1 MGKMSPV
8 KSILI
13 GTLTGGVMLPIAA
26 ALCAVGTLKS
36 GDALEAVSVCA
47 AVCAFAS
54 GFGGAFTAA
63 RLSGNSLIGAAVG
76 GILTAVLL
84 ISSLIFS
91 DGNGM
96 FTSPLAMLAGGVSAF
111 LLSGIKRK
119 KSRGAG
125 KVKARKQVRPQR
137 G

>member
-1 MGKMSPV
+1 MGKMSSV

-13 GTLTGGVMLPIAA
+13 GTLVGCVMLPITA

-54 GFGGAFTAA
+54 GFAGAFTAA
-63 RLSGNSLIGAAVG
+63 RLSGNSLMAAAVC

-84 ISSLIFS
+84 VSALIFS
-91 DGNGM
+91 DGKGM
-96 FTSPLAMLAGGVSAF
+96 FITPLAMLAGGGTAF
-111 LLSGIKRK
+111 LLSGVKRK
-119 KSRGAG
+119 RGRST
-125 KVKARKQVRPQR
+125 VKARKKARLRSQ
-137 G
+137 